1 MLLFPMGRLV
11 PFHPDMLEPL
21 EKLSREYH
29 CLGKRSS
36 RRD

>member
-1 MLLFPMGRLV
+1 MLLFPMIRLV
-11 PFHPDMLEPL
+11 PFQPEILEPL

-29 CLGKRSS
+29 CLGKHSS